1 MTRGTIAAELDAL
14 HACSQELGGPLARFT
29 VLHSRAALAQAQGR
43 FADAQRLIGEAFA
56 ALAATDC
63 AQRFYVRAAVVGFVG
78 HHVGQNDDTL
88 AAAAL
93 SDAPPET
100 IGTRR

>member
-1 MTRGTIAAELDAL
+1 M
-14 HACSQELGGPLARFT
+14 
-29 VLHSRAALAQAQGR
+29 
-43 FADAQRLIGEAFA
+43 IGEAFA